1 MKETAKNMAVVSQ
14 ESSSSFDFSVREI
27 VLMGRVP
34 HKKMLETDNAQDG
47 RIVDEALEKV
57 DLFEYENRSIAK
69 VSGGKKQRVMVA
81 RALAQ
86 QAKVLERR
94 YGSKKNNYVAT
105 QVEDTTG
112 NVRVTQGL
120 EKLAKGF
127 YPEKFE

>member
-34 HKKMLETDNAQDG
+34 HKKMLETVNAQDG

-81 RALAQ
+81 RTLAQ
-86 QAKVLERR
+86 QAKVHERR
-94 YGSKKNNYVAT
+94 
-105 QVEDTTG
+105 
-112 NVRVTQGL
+112 
-120 EKLAKGF
+120 
-127 YPEKFE
+127 